1 MSASDNKPP
10 AALSLLREI
19 RECFQ
24 KAQAAQGSGAEEG
37 KCEHTSPERS
47 TSQLENDFLKTLDK
61 IEGRLSSGAE
71 KTEDGAV
78 GNTATP
84 QKAQNGTAEAE
95 EDRQAGNRTPTKA
108 HSTHSAPASHHHRN
122 KWTSLQSQANEAIN
136 AFAGEGREPI
146 AVWSHADIKLTDE
159 KIMANLQRQYT
170 LYLVGFPVH
179 STAAATP
186 SKDGESAGPKVGR
199 PDGNG
204 TPVRGGGSPGPT
216 KRNTSPTATH
226 RLPPPNTLVVNPRR
240 VTPART
246 AAAASVA
253 PQSKPA
259 TTSSAAP
266 AGEKPVSMT
275 TPSKTQPP
283 ARGGAT
289 TTPVRRGTS
298 PAASTKAKPAEGSQG
313 VVFRSNGAGPGRSP
327 SPANPKTDDQN
338 GSKRPATA
346 GAKPLIGISAALAH
360 FKHIAPGETPRIA
373 GDKRTPRA
381 GGGTGSAAP
390 PQQKPANTGAKGTAP
405 PPPATA
411 NSTKP
416 APKTGGG
423 SAVRK

>member
-37 KCEHTSPERS
+37 KAEHTSPERS

-71 KTEDGAV
+71 KPEDVTG
-78 GNTATP
+78 GNAATP

-122 KWTSLQSQANEAIN
+122 KWTSLQSQANEAIS

-146 AVWSHADIKLTDE
+146 AVWSHADIKLTDD

-179 STAAATP
+179 SAAAATP
-186 SKDGESAGPKVGR
+186 SKGSESAGPKVAGR
-199 PDGNG
+199 SDGNG
-204 TPVRGGGSPGPT
+204 TPLRGGGSPGPT

-226 RLPPPNTLVVNPRR
+226 RLPPPNTVVVNPRR

-266 AGEKPVSMT
+266 AGDKPVSRT

-327 SPANPKTDDQN
+327 SPANPKTEDQN
-338 GSKRPATA
+338 GKRPATA
-346 GAKPLIGISAALAH
+346 GTKPLIGISAALAH

-381 GGGTGSAAP
+381 GGGAGAAAP
-390 PQQKPANTGAKGTAP
+390 PQQKPTNTGAKGTAP